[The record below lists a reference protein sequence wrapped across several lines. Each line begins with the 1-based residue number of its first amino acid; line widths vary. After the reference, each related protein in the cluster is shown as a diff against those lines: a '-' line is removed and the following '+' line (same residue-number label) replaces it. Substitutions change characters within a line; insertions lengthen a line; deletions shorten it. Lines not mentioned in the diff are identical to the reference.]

1 MFSPLFIS
9 SEDSPKTV
17 FTEKGLF
24 NILHVGIMEAHSMK
38 RGEINQ
44 LMPVLF
50 LGHGNPM
57 NGIEENEFVAG
68 FRDIAAKIPKPKA
81 VLCVSAHWETKGT
94 RVTAMENPKTIHD
107 FFGFPEELYEVQYPA
122 AGSPDLAKEIAEI
135 VTKTRVGLDFQWGLD
150 HGCWIVLK
158 RMFPDADVPVVQMSL
173 DNSKPAQFHYDLAK
187 ELSVLRS
194 KGVLIVGSGNMVH
207 NLGMIAWDNFDTPGF
222 GYDWAIEANEG
233 MKKFIQNNDHK
244 QLINY
249 QSQGKAFNLA
259 IPTPEHYLPLL
270 YALALKEQEE
280 KVNVFNDKPIAGS
293 LTMTSLK
300 ID

>member
-1 MFSPLFIS
+1 MFSPLFVS
-9 SEDSPKTV
+9 SEDSPTTAFYRKRCIQY
-17 FTEKGLF
+17 FTL
-24 NILHVGIMEAHSMK
+24 GIMEAHSMK
-38 RGEINQ
+38 RGETNQ

-50 LGHGNPM
+50 LGHGSPM

-107 FFGFPEELYEVQYPA
+107 FFGFPEELYEIQYPA

-135 VTKTRVGLDFQWGLD
+135 VTKTRVGLDYQWGLD
-150 HGCWIVLK
+150 HGCWVVLK

-187 ELSVLRS
+187 ELSALRR

-207 NLGMIAWDNFDTPGF
+207 NLGMIAWNNFDTPGF
-222 GYDWAIEANEG
+222 GYDWAIEASER

-249 QSQGKAFNLA
+249 QSQGKAFDLA

-280 KVNVFNDKPIAGS
+280 EVNMFNDKPVAGS